1 MRLTRRTACS
11 PNTSHWT
18 QQDGSSLFRTKLPG
32 LLFKRGQLNVPHCC
46 PPGTRLMRGTA
57 EDGRTA
63 AQRLVS
69 LLALP
74 LSYQWLHVG
83 AVHPQHKGKEASV
96 STGQQECVRTAQQC
110 PRMISPPSSRTSL
123 KHPEENQSL
132 KGAGLG
138 HSWPPGDPPGP
149 PEMLP
154 LKGPH
159 WGLRAGSRAPHR
171 AVHVAASP
179 PSASWTRCGHGPLP
193 LARS

>member
-1 MRLTRRTACS
+1 
-11 PNTSHWT
+11 
-18 QQDGSSLFRTKLPG
+18 
-32 LLFKRGQLNVPHCC
+32 
-46 PPGTRLMRGTA
+46 MRGTA

-63 AQRLVS
+63 AQRPVS

-83 AVHPQHKGKEASV
+83 AVRPQHKGKEASV
-96 STGQQECVRTAQQC
+96 STGQQECVRTTQQC
-110 PRMISPPSSRTSL
+110 PRTISPPSSRTSL

-138 HSWPPGDPPGP
+138 HSWPPGVPPGP

-159 WGLRAGSRAPHR
+159 WGLGVGSRAPHR

-179 PSASWTRCGHGPLP
+179 PSASWTRRGHGPLP
-193 LARS
+193 PARS